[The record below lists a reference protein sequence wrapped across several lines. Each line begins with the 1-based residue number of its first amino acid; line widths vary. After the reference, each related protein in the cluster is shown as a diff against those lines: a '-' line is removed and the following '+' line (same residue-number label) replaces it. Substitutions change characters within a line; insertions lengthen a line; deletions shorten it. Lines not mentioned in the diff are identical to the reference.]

1 MHFFLFL
8 TISVRHS
15 CQPNVCKN
23 GAKCIEHD
31 SGFKCICPPGYKG
44 SYCDGKE

>member
-1 MHFFLFL
+1 MMPFL
-8 TISVRHS
+8 TVSVRHS